1 MSHTFTV
8 PFPLSCFYSPF
19 RYPAFPS
26 PMTKL
31 DWLMIMWPDNP
42 AWHSV
47 MTLEVHHR
55 VSSVSTSSRFKVL
68 FDSGFKVLFDGVV
81 IVSDREGK
89 IVYMSFVF
97 TPQRVRV
104 NPGLFK
110 NNMSWWKIA
119 CFQVKRSRLQG
130 KLFPLNTEIL
140 FTWTTDHFNDVYRE
154 RRSRLQGNLF
164 SCNREI

>member
-1 MSHTFTV
+1 
-8 PFPLSCFYSPF
+8 
-19 RYPAFPS
+19 
-26 PMTKL
+26 
-31 DWLMIMWPDNP
+31 
-42 AWHSV
+42 

-110 NNMSWWKIA
+110 NNMS
-119 CFQVKRSRLQG
+119 
-130 KLFPLNTEIL
+130 
-140 FTWTTDHFNDVYRE
+140 
-154 RRSRLQGNLF
+154 
-164 SCNREI
+164 